1 MKSEH
6 RHELQTNEL
15 AEFISQ
21 LPEYLKKNA
30 RTIIAIVLILA
41 GVISWPILNKKK
53 AASLT
58 KEQIETTNLITQ
70 MERGKIESRN
80 AGPADFSGAF
90 LISASALEKVAGQA
104 KNDAT
109 KALALIK
116 RGQAFRT
123 DLHYKGEEVEKEV
136 VASHIKQARAAYK
149 KALTV
154 AKGNKTLTAMANFG
168 LGLCAEEL
176 GQYGKAAEIYKKIA
190 ANADFTGTVYPLR
203 AEHRLAIMGDHT
215 DKFFFA
221 KAPEPAYTDDMDFPE
236 LLFDMS
242 KPEMTPIAPGETP
255 ATPDDA
261 AGNDADNAESQTPPE
276 QKPAEVEQKPAET
289 E

>member
-21 LPEYLKKNA
+21 FPEFLKKNA
-30 RTIIAIVLILA
+30 RTILAVVLIIVGA
-41 GVISWPILNKKK
+41 ISWPILNKKK
-53 AASLT
+53 AVSLV
-58 KEQIETTNLITQ
+58 KEQIETTNLIVQ
-70 MERGKIESRN
+70 MERAKAESRD
-80 AGPADFSGAF
+80 AGPTDFTGAF
-90 LISASALEKVAGQA
+90 IVSASALEKVAGQA
-104 KNDAT
+104 KNEAT

-116 RGQAFRT
+116 RGQAFRM

-149 KALTV
+149 KAITA
-154 AKGNKTLTAMANFG
+154 AKDNNTLTAMANFG

-176 GQYGKAAEIYKKIA
+176 GQYDKAAEIYEKIA
-190 ANADFTGTVYPLR
+190 ANADFAGTVYPPR

-215 DKFFFA
+215 DKFIFA
-221 KAPEPAYTDDMDFPE
+221 KAPEPANTIDADFPE

-242 KPEMTPIAPGETP
+242 KPAPTATP
-255 ATPDDA
+255 APPDSTP
-261 AGNDADNAESQTPPE
+261 AGDNANDAENTESQTTPE
-276 QKPAEVEQKPAET
+276 PKPAEVE
-289 E
+289 